1 MPDATAIGGE
11 CWRLGGVDQSCGQVC
26 GGDDMVNLEGTTDG
40 CWQEAVVLCLND
52 EVHSLNPNPN
62 PNVALCL
69 NDQVHRG

>member
-40 CWQEAVVLCLND
+40 CWREAVVLCLND
-52 EVHSLNPNPN
+52 EVHS
-62 PNVALCL
+62 
-69 NDQVHRG
+69 G